1 MEAPFLDELMTPVDD
16 ISVIRGEF
24 GGGWQGTFCG
34 SLAGIVS
41 DTASRSDGSIT
52 LPAGQGDT
60 TFRLHLWKKDMWE
73 WLRASRQKIEEE
85 MVGSPEWW
93 CFSPSFYAHYV
104 TVMPLINRYVQGS
117 VIDLGCGLMPFRDVL
132 IQREVLYHSLDLRP
146 RSSAVTCVGD
156 VQHMPLLTASYDSA
170 ICFEVLEHIPHPFQA
185 VREIHRILKPG
196 GVVIFS
202 VPYLSRL
209 HDQPHDYFRFTVYGL
224 RLLFEEAGFE
234 VLGIQAKGGII
245 AFLGH
250 QISTLLLSIGWPV
263 WGVRQAV
270 WFLNKWLITYWL
282 YRIDRALKT
291 SDFFA
296 LGYVGVAQKGH

>member
-1 MEAPFLDELMTPVDD
+1 
-16 ISVIRGEF
+16 
-24 GGGWQGTFCG
+24 
-34 SLAGIVS
+34 
-41 DTASRSDGSIT
+41 
-52 LPAGQGDT
+52 
-60 TFRLHLWKKDMWE
+60 
-73 WLRASRQKIEEE
+73 
-85 MVGSPEWW
+85 
-93 CFSPSFYAHYV
+93 
-104 TVMPLINRYVQGS
+104 
-117 VIDLGCGLMPFRDVL
+117 
-132 IQREVLYHSLDLRP
+132 
-146 RSSAVTCVGD
+146 
-156 VQHMPLLTASYDSA
+156 
-170 ICFEVLEHIPHPFQA
+170 
-185 VREIHRILKPG
+185 
-196 GVVIFS
+196 VIFS

-282 YRIDRALKT
+282 YRMDRALKT